1 MSTTLIAVLLVSG
14 IIITS
19 LIFSF
24 MSNHEI
30 KKKLHKML
38 ITFSELGTQYNLS
51 FTSQELLKQ
60 RVIGLD
66 GLNRK
71 LLILWEEAGKYD
83 WMIID
88 LYEVQSCSVK
98 MKYNRINAGDL
109 NKHPLQD
116 YLESIELEFVFKSGK
131 ENALLPFYVSGVNSV
146 FEIGELE
153 EKAKGW
159 EAILSKMLIR
169 EERRTSVAI

>member
-14 IIITS
+14 IIIIS

-24 MSNHEI
+24 MSNQEI
-30 KKKLHKML
+30 KKRMHNML
-38 ITFSELGTQYNLS
+38 VTFSELGTQYNLS

-71 LLILWEEAGKYD
+71 LLVLWEDGGRYD
-83 WMIID
+83 WLVID
-88 LYEVQSCSVK
+88 LHDVQNCAVK
-98 MKYNRINAGDL
+98 MKYSRINAGDL

-131 ENALLPFYVSGVNSV
+131 ESTLLPFYTSGINTV

-159 EAILSKMLIR
+159 EAILSKMLER
-169 EERRTSVAI
+169 EEKRTSIAI